1 MNRRAAA
8 AAIPIRHPH
17 VIASLRLD
25 TTMTTNRPRKT
36 TRLKQLY
43 DRKDKILVCIT
54 APSPYGAKMIEAAGF
69 EYTYVAGGATGSSML
84 GMPDNGT
91 ISLTEFVWMAKL
103 IADAVDIPVAADV
116 DACFGGIFHV
126 QRAVTELIRA
136 GLAGIR
142 IEDQPFI
149 GKRFGGMAGK
159 EVIPTAE
166 AVAKYRVAVD
176 TRNGLDPD
184 FQIIARCE
192 ALTASNSKG
201 LPEAIERMRAYKA
214 AGADVLHLEGPRSI
228 DEIKAVRAAVDGPM
242 TSNFYNL
249 PEDLA
254 PEEAFALGLCEA
266 RYPRLLSGAMH
277 TAGWDVLQRFKT
289 QGYQGVRDFYRQFA
303 NNLESRAPDASQSDW
318 MREMEQKYLPSELLQ
333 KYERGAS

>member
-1 MNRRAAA
+1 MTGRRK
-8 AAIPIRHPH
+8 
-17 VIASLRLD
+17 
-25 TTMTTNRPRKT
+25 RKT
-36 TRLKQLY
+36 TRLKALY
-43 DRKDKILVCIT
+43 HRNDRILVCIT
-54 APSPYGAKMIEAAGF
+54 APSPYGAKLIEAAGF

-91 ISLTEFVWMAKL
+91 ISLTEFLWMAKL

-126 QRAVTELIRA
+126 QRAVSELIRA
-136 GLAGIR
+136 GLAGVR

-159 EVIPTAE
+159 EVIPIGE
-166 AVAKYRVAVD
+166 AVAKFRVAVD
-176 TRNGLDPD
+176 TRDELDPD

-201 LPEAIERMRAYKA
+201 LSEAIERLTAYKA

-242 TSNFYNL
+242 TANFYNL

-277 TAGWDVLQRFKT
+277 AAGWEVLRRFKRE
-289 QGYQGVRDFYRQFA
+289 GYQGVREFYTMFPEGV
-303 NNLESRAPDASQSDW
+303 ESRAPDVGRSSHIRA
-318 MREMEQKYLPSELLQ
+318 MEEKYLPKEMLR
-333 KYERGAS
+333 KYGDA